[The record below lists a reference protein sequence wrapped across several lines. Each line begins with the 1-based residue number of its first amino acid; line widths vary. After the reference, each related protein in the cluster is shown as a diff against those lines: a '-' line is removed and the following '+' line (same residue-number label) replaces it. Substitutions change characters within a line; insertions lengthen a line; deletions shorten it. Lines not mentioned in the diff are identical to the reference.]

1 MFTGSISDTVR
12 GSLTHQLTR
21 TFGATITTGYARNGA
36 LAIPGFSIVDQSYS
50 YWFGGVSL
58 SHPWGRT
65 MNLSLSYQAQYQDSN
80 FGFCAGPTCGT
91 SLIIHLISVGL
102 NWQGRPIAF

>member
-1 MFTGSISDTVR
+1 VFAGAIGDTVTGSLS
-12 GSLTHQLTR
+12 HQMTR
-21 TFGATITTGYARNGA
+21 TFDATITTGYAKNNA
-36 LAIPGFSIVDQSYS
+36 LAIPGFAIINQSYS
-50 YWFGGVSL
+50 YWFAGASL

-65 MNLSLSYQAQYQDSN
+65 MNLFLSYQAQYQNSN
-80 FGFCAGPTCGT
+80 FEFCAGPTCGT